1 MWYLLAALK
10 VELLKLRKSR
20 MFWITAAAF
29 SIAPLMGGFFMFVLK
44 NPELA
49 ASTGLV
55 GAKAQIVGEANWPS
69 FLGLLAQMISIGGTL
84 IFGFVTSWVF
94 GREYTDRTVKDLLS
108 LPYPRG
114 IIVIAKYITVLI
126 ANLLLSI
133 HVILVGILLGLI
145 VGLPG
150 WSSAVVTDGLT
161 VIFIATLLTIALSTP
176 VAFFACYGRGYLAPL
191 GFVVLMVV
199 FSQIIAAA
207 GYGDYFPW
215 AVPALFSG
223 TTGEAMPLGWS
234 NLTPLLV
241 TSLLGLAAT
250 LSWWLFADQ
259 N

>member
-1 MWYLLAALK
+1 MRYLLAALK

-20 MFWITAAAF
+20 MIWITAAAF

-69 FLGLLAQMISIGGTL
+69 FLGLLAQMISIGGIL

-94 GREYTDRTVKDLLS
+94 GREYTDRTVKDLLA

-133 HVILVGILLGLI
+133 HVILVGIILGLI

-223 TTGEAMPLGWS
+223 TSGVALTLGWA
-234 NLTPLLV
+234 NLTPLLI
-241 TSLLGLAAT
+241 TSLLGLAGT

>member
-1 MWYLLAALK
+1 MGYLLAALMT
-10 VELLKLRKSR
+10 ELLKLRKSK
-20 MFWITAAAF
+20 MIWITAGAF

-49 ASTGLV
+49 ASAGLV

-69 FLGLLAQMISIGGTL
+69 FFGLLAQMISIGGIL

-94 GREYTDRTVKDLLS
+94 GREYTDRTVKDLLA
-108 LPYPRG
+108 LPYPRAV
-114 IIVIAKYITVLI
+114 IIIAKYITVLI

-133 HVILVGILLGLI
+133 HVMVVGVLLGLV

-150 WSSAVVTDGLT
+150 WSSAVVTGGLT

-215 AVPALFSG
+215 AVPALYSG
-223 TTGEAMPLGWS
+223 TTGEALLLGWS

-241 TSLLGLAAT
+241 ISFLGLVGT